1 MIAPSQPHRW
11 PPAGGDVATLMRTD
25 GWTSTALGP
34 PADWPDNLKS
44 VIGLM
49 LPAHVQIVLFWGPQY
64 VAFYNDVYAPTI
76 GNKHPRALGRPAIES
91 WTELWDD
98 LEPLLAK
105 VRATGETVS
114 AADRPF
120 RIERHG
126 FLEDVY
132 FDISY
137 SAVAGEDGG
146 VDGVLCIVSETTGR
160 VVASRERERAEATL
174 RANQEELARVNASL
188 EERVARRTRDLD
200 RVWRLSTDL
209 MMISRL
215 DGTIQ
220 AINPA
225 WLAQLGWHPA
235 DLAGQPYL
243 DFVHPDDRQRSL
255 DEAARLGAGL
265 ATRHF
270 ENRWRHHDG
279 TYRTVAWT
287 AVPEAG
293 FVHAVG
299 RDITADNAAADALRE
314 AEARLRQSQKME
326 AVGQLTGGIAH
337 DFNNLL
343 QGISG
348 SLEVVRK
355 RIAQG
360 RPGEVERHVDAALG
374 ATQKAASLTHRLLA
388 FSRRQP
394 LDPKPVRPNPLV
406 GSMEDLLR
414 RTLGERIA
422 LEMVLAEGVWTT
434 LCDPNQLE
442 NALLNLAINA
452 RDAMPDG
459 GTLEIETRN
468 LRRGADDPAGPG
480 EYVCISVTDTGTGM
494 PPDVAARAFEPFF
507 TTKPIGQ
514 GTGLGLSMIYGFAL
528 QSEGFC
534 HIDSTVGRGTTVTLA
549 LPRHHGEDDPAADP
563 PPDLAPR
570 AERGEVVL
578 VVEDDPVVRG
588 LIVDVLTERGYRV
601 LTATD
606 GPTGLTRVQDAGP
619 LDLLLTDNGLPG
631 LDGRRLAEAARMA
644 RPGLKVLF
652 MTGYASEAAASHGFL
667 DAGMGIVTKPFT
679 MDGLAARV
687 RELLA
692 AGPNEP

>member
-1 MIAPSQPHRW
+1 MTARDPSSRRW
-11 PPAGGDVATLMRTD
+11 PSAGGDVAALMRAGD
-25 GWTSTALGP
+25 WESTALGP
-34 PADWPDNLKS
+34 PEAWPANLKS

-49 LPAHVQIVLFWGPQY
+49 LPAHVQIVLFWGPRY

-120 RIERHG
+120 QIERHG

-146 VDGVLCIVSETTGR
+146 VDGVLCIVSETTAR
-160 VVASRERERAEATL
+160 VVAARERDQAEATL
-174 RANQEELARVNASL
+174 RANQDELARVNASL

-220 AINPA
+220 AVNPA
-225 WLAQLGWHPA
+225 WLVQLGWGPD
-235 DLAGQPYL
+235 DLAGRPYL
-243 DFVHPDDRQRSL
+243 DFVHPDDRERSRE
-255 DEAARLGAGL
+255 EAARLDAGQSS
-265 ATRHF
+265 RHF
-270 ENRWRHHDG
+270 ENRWRHRDG

-299 RDITADNAAADALRE
+299 RDITAESVAAEALRE

-355 RIAQG
+355 RLAQG
-360 RPGEVERHVDAALG
+360 RPGEIERHVDAALG

-468 LRRGADDPAGPG
+468 LLREAAHPAGPG

-534 HIDSTVGRGTTVTLA
+534 HIDSAVGRGTTVTLA
-549 LPRHHGEDDPAADP
+549 LPRHHGTGTGETRVPDEPAGH
-563 PPDLAPR
+563 
-570 AERGEVVL
+570 AERGEAVL

-588 LIVDVLTERGYRV
+588 LIVDVLGERGYRV
-601 LTATD
+601 STAAD
-606 GPTGLTRVQDAGP
+606 GPEGLARVQAPGP
-619 LDLLLTDNGLPG
+619 IDLLLTDIGLPG
-631 LDGRRLAEAARMA
+631 LDGRRLADAARAA

-652 MTGYASEAAASHGFL
+652 MTGYASEAAAAHGFL
-667 DAGMGIVTKPFT
+667 DAGMGIVMKPFT

-687 RELLA
+687 RDLLA
-692 AGPNEP
+692 AGRH